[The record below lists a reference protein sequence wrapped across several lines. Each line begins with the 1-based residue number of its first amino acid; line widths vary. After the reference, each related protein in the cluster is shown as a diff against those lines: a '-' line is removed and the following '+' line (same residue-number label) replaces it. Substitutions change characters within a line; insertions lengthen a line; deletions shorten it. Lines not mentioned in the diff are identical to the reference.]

1 MNNQQINN
9 IPDELKRLKQ
19 WVCFSLESNGNL
31 AGKPV
36 KVPMIPGVKIPATAS
51 TKEQKVR
58 ASVSKPGNWRC
69 FSYALSK
76 VAYYDGLGF
85 VFRHG
90 DPYSGIDIDNCRN
103 KLTGEI
109 SPVAQKIIDRLNSY
123 TEVSYSQT
131 GIHIIVNA
139 KLPSGRCNFSLVDKD
154 YPEMAIEIYSTGRYF
169 IFTGNKI
176 GKSSTISQKQSSLI
190 NLHQKLTELNT
201 DDSVSDVSNTFIKAA
216 KEQSHITEVTW
227 EELDTRTLSQKLAD
241 YKNTG
246 DEVHFNAAYKELSR
260 LINIFTYKFL
270 MNDNHSGLNS
280 DMKEYYWGYT
290 DNNYSEWLV
299 MPMLQALKSWN
310 PNRGKATVKFEF
322 YFANKVKML
331 VKDTRASYCRKLNS
345 IFKGQTYT
353 NKKLAPLPLKVEKL
367 ERKYRYSSNNE
378 NLISEAIV
386 EEFCH
391 KNLSNR
397 QNQILRLWLDGYKQ
411 KDIAENVGIGR
422 RKVADHQEKIRK
434 KIKSFFEEGY
444 T

>member
-19 WVCFSLESNGNL
+19 WVCFSLESNRNL

-76 VAYYDGLGF
+76 VADYDGLGF

-103 KLTGEI
+103 KLTGKI

-176 GKSSTISQKQSSLI
+176 GKSSTINQRQSSLI
-190 NLHQKLTELNT
+190 NLHKKLTELNT
-201 DDSVSDVSNTFIKAA
+201 DDSVSDVSSTSNKAT
-216 KEQSHITEVTW
+216 KGQSCISEVEW
-227 EELDTRTLSQKLAD
+227 EELDTRTLNQKLSD
-241 YKNTG
+241 FKNTG
-246 DEVHFNAAYKELSR
+246 NEADFNAAYKELKQ
-260 LINIFTYKFL
+260 LTNDFALMFL
-270 MNDNHSGLNS
+270 MNDCQSGINS

-290 DNNYSEWLV
+290 DNNYSEWL
-299 MPMLQALKSWN
+299 MLPMLKALNTWN
-310 PNRGKATVKFEF
+310 PNRGNTTAKFKN

-331 VKDTRASYCRKLNS
+331 VKDTRASYCRELNS
-345 IFKGQTYT
+345 IYKGKKYT
-353 NKKLAPLPLKVEKL
+353 DKKIAPLPLKLDKL
-367 ERKYRYSSNNE
+367 ENKYRYSSNDDSMMS
-378 NLISEAIV
+378 NLVI
-386 EEFCH
+386 EEFCN
-391 KNLSNR
+391 KNLSKR
-397 QNQILRLWLDGYKQ
+397 QNQILHLWISGYKQ
-411 KDIAENVGIGR
+411 NEIAEIVGVGR
-422 RKVADHQEKIRK
+422 RKISDHQEKIRIK
-434 KIKSFFEEGY
+434 LKSFFAEGY
-444 T
+444 F